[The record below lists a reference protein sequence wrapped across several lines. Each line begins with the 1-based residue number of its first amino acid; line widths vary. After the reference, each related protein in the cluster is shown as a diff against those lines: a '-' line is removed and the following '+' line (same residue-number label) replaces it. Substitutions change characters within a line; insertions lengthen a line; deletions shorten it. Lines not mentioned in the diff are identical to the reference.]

1 MLSYQQVDFI
11 ADAYIPILLVAALIL
26 IFHKVYLGELGK
38 AKSASLKLIVS
49 IAWIY
54 GLMVVDNIFKIWPY
68 FALDYSTH
76 TALALALISFLLTQ
90 PYAAKTQQ
98 KRLMLCLS
106 LIGYAALM
114 LYQEYHSL
122 SDIVTTCIV
131 ILPGLFLINGKIE
144 SPSKHTNH

>member
-98 KRLMLCLS
+98 KSAM
-106 LIGYAALM
+106 
-114 LYQEYHSL
+114 
-122 SDIVTTCIV
+122 
-131 ILPGLFLINGKIE
+131 P
-144 SPSKHTNH
+144 PSCYIRNIIP